1 MPRDG
6 RTLPHNILEEMRFRA
21 IEAYQAG
28 KGVAEIAKLL
38 GVHWGSVSRWL
49 TKWRRDG
56 QRALKER
63 KATGRPPKLDCKR
76 HGKAI
81 LKLVKHPATEFGYEH
96 PLWTCERI
104 RQVISAELN
113 LAVSV
118 PTLWRELKKLKL
130 SCQKPERRALEQDPK
145 ARARWIATEWPRI
158 KRLARRQRALLFFED
173 ESVVR
178 LTPTVGRTWAPVG
191 KTPIVRVTGKR
202 ASVLVMS
209 ALSLQGR
216 LFFKIPSERVNAT
229 VFIDFLKELLAEYPK
244 RKIFVIADQ
253 ASPHIAKNVKAF
265 VAGQK
270 RLELFYLPTYSPD
283 FNPDEGVWSHLK
295 SQELK
300 AHQATNKEEL
310 IKKTREALK
319 RMAKSPALIRSF
331 FKRCNITSLMKR
343 PIRTSWRRILRA
355 SLNFWAA
362 AKRLN
367 QARSAAVSALKR
379 LWPRAGDRCWSH
391 ARCGAS
397 SAWRAFLMGWR
408 QKQTACKRVGGSL
421 WRIEY
426 WCWWPIDSAVLAAS
440 TRWRNGWRAILSV
453 DVMERGFWLAGNSRV
468 AYG

>member
-1 MPRDG
+1 MESSCACQYKYIFLSKVKLFSMKNHLLSPTQIAALRK
-6 RTLPHNILEEMRFRA
+6 RFERCKTQILALDWVTQGSLSQSPQGTWRWTRKAKAKTVTVALSDQQAELFRRA
-21 IEAYQAG
+21 IEDHR
-28 KGVAEIAKLL
+28 KLEKL
-38 GVHWGSVSRWL
+38 IDQMRAISQPVLLNSVEGPA
-49 TKWRRDG
+49 RRKRRISS
-56 QRALKER
+56 QMALIF
-63 KATGRPPKLDCKR
+63 AP
-76 HGKAI
+76 
-81 LKLVKHPATEFGYEH
+81 FG
-96 PLWTCERI
+96 
-104 RQVISAELN
+104 
-113 LAVSV
+113 SV

-158 KRLARRQRALLFFED
+158 KRLASKQRALLFFED

-216 LFFKIPSERVNAT
+216 LFFKIPSEKVNAT
-229 VFIDFLKELLAEYPK
+229 VFIDFLKDLLAEYPK

-253 ASPHIAKNVKAF
+253 ASSHIAKRVKAF

-310 IKKTREALK
+310 IKKTHEALK

-331 FKRCNITSLMKR
+331 FKRCNIT
-343 PIRTSWRRILRA
+343 
-355 SLNFWAA
+355 
-362 AKRLN
+362 
-367 QARSAAVSALKR
+367 
-379 LWPRAGDRCWSH
+379 
-391 ARCGAS
+391 
-397 SAWRAFLMGWR
+397 
-408 QKQTACKRVGGSL
+408 
-421 WRIEY
+421 
-426 WCWWPIDSAVLAAS
+426 
-440 TRWRNGWRAILSV
+440 
-453 DVMERGFWLAGNSRV
+453 
-468 AYG
+468 